1 MGLETVDIAM
11 ERKKMKAAA
20 VMRTAAVNVQKTAVD
35 LRTAAVNIIMRV

>member
-20 VMRTAAVNVQKTAVD
+20 VKMELSGRAVKVFAVDWEAAAAVNYYY
-35 LRTAAVNIIMRV
+35 